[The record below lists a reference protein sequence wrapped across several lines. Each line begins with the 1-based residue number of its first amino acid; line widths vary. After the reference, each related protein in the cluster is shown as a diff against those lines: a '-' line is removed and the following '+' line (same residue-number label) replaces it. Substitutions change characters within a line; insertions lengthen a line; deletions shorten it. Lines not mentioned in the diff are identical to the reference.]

1 MFRVSRVY
9 LPRTWDH
16 FARHSL
22 KQDRADPDLGDCAQ
36 VIVKV
41 RRYKTSFFLK
51 SELTTQNV
59 AIQLYN
65 ESVTVS
71 LYSNMHD

>member
-1 MFRVSRVY
+1 MFLVSWVY
-9 LPRTWDH
+9 LPLTWDH
-16 FARHSL
+16 FAKHSL
-22 KQDRADPDLGDCAQ
+22 KQPAKADPDLGDCAGETGRNKSF
-36 VIVKV
+36 IV
-41 RRYKTSFFLK
+41 SFMK
-51 SELTTQNV
+51 SELTKQIV